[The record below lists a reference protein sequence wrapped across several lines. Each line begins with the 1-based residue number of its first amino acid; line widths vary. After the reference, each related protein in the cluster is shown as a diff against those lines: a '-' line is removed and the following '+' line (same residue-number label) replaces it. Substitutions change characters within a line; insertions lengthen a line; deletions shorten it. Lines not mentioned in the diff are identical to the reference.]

1 MLCRNLRYL
10 RIVRCSSRL
19 HISDYII
26 VSGLKVLYSQKTLFS
41 SYPLLSNTLRP
52 IKQLTIQSSPTMKMD
67 KDGNGILSFSQARSV
82 ETSSTSSSSS
92 STKEPN
98 FPAKLHAILSNPEYE
113 DIVSWFPHGR
123 SFRILRLQEFEE
135 RILPKY
141 FRHGRYPSFTRQLNG
156 WGFHRVNEGPEYN
169 SHYHELF
176 VRGRPDFALQM
187 KRLTSADMTER
198 RKPERNTSSPPDF
211 YKMPCVPSFAP
222 EAQPQADGPSEPSE
236 RSTSIMSQ
244 RLVPLERELAMLE
257 QRRAK
262 ILEQMK
268 DLTGAGTLQP
278 LHRQYD
284 ISLPLGFFPGLFPNL
299 HDLNCQSRAQD
310 TYGGVAHILNDP
322 ALSAKRKR
330 TKGEWQPQKN
340 WNTSRLY

>member
-1 MLCRNLRYL
+1 
-10 RIVRCSSRL
+10 
-19 HISDYII
+19 
-26 VSGLKVLYSQKTLFS
+26 
-41 SYPLLSNTLRP
+41 
-52 IKQLTIQSSPTMKMD
+52 MKLE
-67 KDGNGILSFSQARSV
+67 KAGTEILPFSQERSV

-92 STKEPN
+92 SNKELN
-98 FPAKLHAILSNPEYE
+98 FPAKLHAILSIPEYQ

-187 KRLTSADMTER
+187 KRLTSEDMTER

-211 YKMPCVPSFAP
+211 YKMPSIPSFAP
-222 EAQPQADGPSEPSE
+222 EAQLQADSPSEPSE
-236 RSTSIMSQ
+236 QPTPIMSQ
-244 RLVPLERELAMLE
+244 PLVALERELAILE
-257 QRRAK
+257 QLRAQ

-268 DLTGAGTLQP
+268 DLTGAGPIQP

-284 ISLPLGFFPGLFPNL
+284 ILLPLVFRPGLFPNL
-299 HDLNCQSRAQD
+299 HDLNSQSRAQD
-310 TYGGVAHILNDP
+310 TYGGVARTVNDP
-322 ALSAKRKR
+322 ALYAKRKR